1 MNLYRAKTIILTAI
15 LFIGATTA
23 HAQKLQA
30 TLSHYSTDNGLAS
43 NAIADITQDDYGYI
57 WLATWNGLSRFDGF
71 NFYNYKTGAGSHVP
85 NLHNRIYSL
94 AIDNQQNVWMRMYD
108 QRVFVLKRSTDQI
121 INPFEGIPGSEEYRT
136 KSPITITTSGYTLV
150 NIDGIGLYKMRL
162 EQNGVNSELITT
174 GGLEVT
180 SMAEGYQNDIWLGTD
195 KGVHRMDLSNLTI
208 ERKGI
213 FLEEYITTL
222 FSNGYNIFVGTK
234 TGKIMSFSYGQEPKI
249 IRSGGNQIDALYVDS
264 HGLIWFAD
272 KRQGVTMLDPATGRE
287 KDYVQNVK
295 VPDYD
300 GAGGKFNETNGIV
313 WIRMN
318 HGGYGYYNR
327 ETDEI
332 EYFHNDPVNPW
343 NLSNTVNAALELNEG
358 VVWESTS
365 RRGLEKLEILKN
377 TIERKPLVPN
387 TDNPMENE
395 IRAFYYDN
403 HRQLLLAGN
412 KAGTLYFIHNDGSRS
427 SLRADAKGYPF
438 GRIYGISRDSKGNYW
453 VSSKDNGVFMLSPA
467 SNGYSTQHFCHID
480 GNESTMN
487 SNAAYNTI
495 EDSKGNIW
503 VATYGGGVN
512 LIVKNQSGQYV
523 TLHKGNQMK
532 TYPFNSYQK
541 VRTLALDKDSNV
553 WAGTSDG
560 ILIMSYE
567 DRKLSIKR
575 LEASTEDPDHILL
588 SNDVVCLAQD
598 KQGNM
603 WVGTNGGGLACTIGK
618 DSDGRWLFDN
628 YGAEDGLPS
637 EEIRSIT
644 FDDRDNVW
652 FATDHVICSFNTS
665 KKIFTTFSSL
675 DGVDETMCSE
685 GGAISLPNGNILF
698 GTLNGYYFVDRSKLS
713 TSAGNIIK
721 LRITDFWLNEE
732 LQSPRL
738 NDTYN
743 YYVPDSR
750 SVELPGHN
758 EVISFRFASLNF
770 QLQHR
775 IHYQYM
781 LEGYDHGWQ
790 NADKTRMATYA
801 NLPTGS
807 YRFRVKAFLL
817 EAPEKYD
824 QRIITV
830 IVPPFFLLSSH
841 AIWVYMLLGAI
852 LGVWLMFRI
861 QRRLEKKE
869 KVRLLREG
877 ARKQMDLGQESD
889 SDFMRIVNEFM
900 EVHFADPMLTID
912 ELAAV
917 SGTNSKDLA
926 RKFKQTTGQTP
937 KEYIIDYRLK
947 RAIEK
952 LENTSDSIAQIA
964 FDCGFSSAVG
974 FNHIFSKKTGMTPSK
989 YRDEH
994 KSANAAPSEPEQG
1007 LSEKATDEYEIIEE

>member
-1 MNLYRAKTIILTAI
+1 M
-15 LFIGATTA
+15 
-23 HAQKLQA
+23 
-30 TLSHYSTDNGLAS
+30 
-43 NAIADITQDDYGYI
+43 
-57 WLATWNGLSRFDGF
+57 
-71 NFYNYKTGAGSHVP
+71 
-85 NLHNRIYSL
+85 
-94 AIDNQQNVWMRMYD
+94 
-108 QRVFVLKRSTDQI
+108 
-121 INPFEGIPGSEEYRT
+121 
-136 KSPITITTSGYTLV
+136 
-150 NIDGIGLYKMRL
+150 
-162 EQNGVNSELITT
+162 
-174 GGLEVT
+174 
-180 SMAEGYQNDIWLGTD
+180 
-195 KGVHRMDLSNLTI
+195 
-208 ERKGI
+208 
-213 FLEEYITTL
+213 
-222 FSNGYNIFVGTK
+222 
-234 TGKIMSFSYGQEPKI
+234 
-249 IRSGGNQIDALYVDS
+249 
-264 HGLIWFAD
+264 
-272 KRQGVTMLDPATGRE
+272 
-287 KDYVQNVK
+287 
-295 VPDYD
+295 
-300 GAGGKFNETNGIV
+300 
-313 WIRMN
+313 
-318 HGGYGYYNR
+318 
-327 ETDEI
+327 
-332 EYFHNDPVNPW
+332 
-343 NLSNTVNAALELNEG
+343 
-358 VVWESTS
+358 
-365 RRGLEKLEILKN
+365 
-377 TIERKPLVPN
+377 
-387 TDNPMENE
+387 
-395 IRAFYYDN
+395 
-403 HRQLLLAGN
+403 
-412 KAGTLYFIHNDGSRS
+412 
-427 SLRADAKGYPF
+427 
-438 GRIYGISRDSKGNYW
+438 
-453 VSSKDNGVFMLSPA
+453 
-467 SNGYSTQHFCHID
+467 
-480 GNESTMN
+480 
-487 SNAAYNTI
+487 
-495 EDSKGNIW
+495 
-503 VATYGGGVN
+503 
-512 LIVKNQSGQYV
+512 
-523 TLHKGNQMK
+523 
-532 TYPFNSYQK
+532 
-541 VRTLALDKDSNV
+541 RTLALDKDSNV

-877 ARKQMDLGQESD
+877 SRKQMDLGQESD
-889 SDFMRIVNEFM
+889 SDFMRIINEFM